1 MADFDRHKDID
12 KSLLSTTLIELEQRI
27 FDEMDTIKAIVFV
40 ETKVS
45 GERLTERL
53 RTQFQTLNP
62 RLVIGHAGMT
72 IVKQR
77 TVLDDFRSFADG

>member
-1 MADFDRHKDID
+1 MADIDRHKGID
-12 KSLLSTTLIELEQRI
+12 KCFLSTTLIELEQRI
-27 FDEMDTIKAIVFV
+27 FDEIDTIKAIVFV

-62 RLVIGHAGMT
+62 QLIVGHAGMT
-72 IVKQR
+72 IGKQR